1 MDRRNSF
8 NSTTSLSDSFSSACS
23 VKSCTFR
30 EDVEVIHIPSVI
42 EDPKDLWLQK
52 EDFDNFRE
60 KTRRIIRNVDKNGR
74 GKNGKKYCTRGLEK
88 YMAHAQESRR
98 NVRKSILKALDE
110 DETASVS
117 GFSKNSVEEALELAE
132 TDARTAGS
140 FYKRYL
146 PWGRKGTEQPEID
159 IF

>member
-1 MDRRNSF
+1 V
-8 NSTTSLSDSFSSACS
+8 SSASS
-23 VKSCTFR
+23 VKSCSFR
-30 EDVEVIHIPSVI
+30 EDPKVVQIPAAT
-42 EDPKDLWLQK
+42 EDPKDLWFQK

-60 KTRRIIRNVDKNGR
+60 KTRRIIKNVDQNGY

-88 YMAHAQESRR
+88 YMARAQESRR

-110 DETASVS
+110 DEDESASLS
-117 GFSKNSVEEALELAE
+117 GFSKDSVEEALELVE

-140 FYKRYL
+140 FWKRYL
-146 PWGRKGTEQPEID
+146 PWRLKENKQIEID